1 MNLKCLLLPASRNR
15 IAGKRNI
22 SKYLPVDIRMFVC
35 IETYVCM
42 YLYGTS
48 TCKSFQL
55 QRFSSIRMRNAIAI
69 TMAAMKMPA
78 PSGTKL
84 QKVPEMSKIGVVCWF
99 CFVSAVRK
107 QRLEMLS
114 ASEKRAQTITSE
126 RVSNAKHKH
135 KKENENDESSQRWG
149 TRPKLGLKNFIIL
162 CNLNF
167 FSRTFVK
174 YLNILFQ

>member
-1 MNLKCLLLPASRNR
+1 MNFKCLLLPASRYR

-35 IETYVCM
+35 IKYVCM
-42 YLYGTS
+42 FLYGTS

-84 QKVPEMSKIGVVCWF
+84 QKVPERIK
-99 CFVSAVRK
+99 
-107 QRLEMLS
+107 
-114 ASEKRAQTITSE
+114 
-126 RVSNAKHKH
+126 
-135 KKENENDESSQRWG
+135 
-149 TRPKLGLKNFIIL
+149 
-162 CNLNF
+162 
-167 FSRTFVK
+167 
-174 YLNILFQ
+174 

>member
-1 MNLKCLLLPASRNR
+1 
-15 IAGKRNI
+15 
-22 SKYLPVDIRMFVC
+22 
-35 IETYVCM
+35 
-42 YLYGTS
+42 
-48 TCKSFQL
+48 
-55 QRFSSIRMRNAIAI
+55 
-69 TMAAMKMPA
+69 MKMPA

-167 FSRTFVK
+167 FPEHL
-174 YLNILFQ
+174 LNI